1 DLRDGR
7 YRELSLRTGKVRH
20 GATCP
25 VAGHLQAP
33 EFAFDPDV
41 GSLVI
46 RSLPPAVSVW
56 DVLDVIQDRPGF
68 CTAAWTSFEGKDLA
82 RDFFA
87 RFTSAA
93 DATAAAVVLMR
104 SAETLL
110 SRPGSEGT
118 GRASVLSP
126 KPGLA
131 ALVLPQEMS
140 LPERLL
146 KDLALSEQVI
156 QRLDG
161 LTEVPEEITALV
173 LNAYGTTEFKLDLR
187 VTYLRR
193 VHHFCFYA
201 ARWCDDEWFLRDA
214 CGIATLR
221 APAQPEC
228 TAGEW
233 SAAHEQRLESFLG
246 SVSFDKP
253 AAAPDYSNEH
263 VVQSLA
269 EEREKAILKV
279 TDEKFKCK
287 LCGKHFRGENFV
299 RKHLERMHMSLAE
312 AAREEL
318 LQEIASEAWM
328 AHAGRPM
335 GHLLPNAVAKA
346 T

>member
-1 DLRDGR
+1 MSST
-7 YRELSLRTGKVRH
+7 YCSSSLR
-20 GATCP
+20 
-25 VAGHLQAP
+25 
-33 EFAFDPDV
+33 
-41 GSLVI
+41 
-46 RSLPPAVSVW
+46 
-56 DVLDVIQDRPGF
+56 LDCRN
-68 CTAAWTSFEGKDLA
+68 W
-82 RDFFA
+82 
-87 RFTSAA
+87 
-93 DATAAAVVLMR
+93 
-104 SAETLL
+104 
-110 SRPGSEGT
+110 GT
-118 GRASVLSP
+118 
-126 KPGLA
+126 K
-131 ALVLPQEMS
+131 EMS

-246 SVSFDKP
+246 SVQLACQEVCQQHRP
-253 AAAPDYSNEH
+253 ARNYIPCPHAGPSTNLQLPLTTPMSTWCRAWPRPCCVCVLLRPLHAFRCRRSAWKAL
-263 VVQSLA
+263 VKQ
-269 EEREKAILKV
+269 EREKAILKV

-287 LCGKHFRGENFV
+287 LCGK
-299 RKHLERMHMSLAE
+299 
-312 AAREEL
+312 L
-318 LQEIASEAWM
+318 LVVSQ
-328 AHAGRPM
+328 
-335 GHLLPNAVAKA
+335 N
-346 T
+346 